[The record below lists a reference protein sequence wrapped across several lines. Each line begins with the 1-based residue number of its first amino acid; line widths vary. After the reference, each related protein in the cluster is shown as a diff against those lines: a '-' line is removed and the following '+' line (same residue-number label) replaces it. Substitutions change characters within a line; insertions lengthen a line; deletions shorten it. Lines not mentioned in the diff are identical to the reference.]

1 MGQLIP
7 LKLDDIADP
16 ERIYI
21 TKATLG
27 SERNPKEFA

>member
-1 MGQLIP
+1 MTW
-7 LKLDDIADP
+7 ADP

-27 SERNPKEFA
+27 FERNPEEFA

>member
-1 MGQLIP
+1 MAW
-7 LKLDDIADP
+7 ADP

-27 SERNPKEFA
+27 FERNPRQFA